1 MRSMRLGLALAAMS
15 AVLLTACGGASQS
28 AGGDI
33 SKASGS
39 IRLSGWTST
48 PAEDKLLTDQ
58 IAAFQVKYPNIKV
71 AYEPVPQ
78 DFRTKLKAQLASG
91 TEPDVFYVEI
101 GDAAGFMQKHV
112 LLDLR
117 NEMAKTGTKASD
129 FAGPVLN
136 AFKTGDAIYGI
147 PKDFNTLALFY
158 NKDMFTAAGVSPP
171 TKDWTWQD
179 LTDAAKKLTKPG
191 QWGLITNADSARW
204 APFVYQNGGQVL
216 NKDNTK
222 SMLLDPATVEA
233 TKYYLSFKQNGTG
246 TYSGALGAGI
256 GWPGDAFAKG
266 KAAMVME
273 GGWLIPFMKDYP
285 NIHWAATELPK
296 GGKRGNLVFTVS
308 YSISA
313 KTKNQDASWVL
324 LNYLTS
330 LENQTTV
337 LHSGFALPTR
347 SALASDSYF
356 TSNPA
361 AAAIFAGN
369 SYATPFS
376 WGVNSGKVADAIAAA
391 LERMLLGKQSVDASL
406 KQADKEVTDALA
418 S

>member
-15 AVLLTACGGASQS
+15 AVLLTACGGSSS
-28 AGGDI
+28 AGG
-33 SKASGS
+33 ASGTV
-39 IRLSGWTST
+39 RLSGWTST

-58 IAAFQVKYPNIKV
+58 IAAFQVAYPNIKV
-71 AYEPVPQ
+71 TYEPVPK

-91 TEPDVFYVEI
+91 TEPDVFYVEL

-117 NEMAKTGTKASD
+117 SEMAKTGTKASD
-129 FAGPVLN
+129 FSSGVLA

-171 TKDWTWQD
+171 TKDWTWSD
-179 LTDAAKKLTKPG
+179 LTSAAKKLTKPG
-191 QWGLITNADSARW
+191 QWGLITNPDAARW
-204 APFVYQNGGQVL
+204 APFVYQNGGNVL
-216 NKDNTK
+216 NSDNTK
-222 SMLLDPATVEA
+222 SALLDPATVEA
-233 TKYYLSFKQNGTG
+233 TKYYLSFKQGGTG

-285 NIHWAATELPK
+285 AIKWDAVELPQ
-296 GGKRGNLVFTVS
+296 GKSGRGNLVFTVG

-313 KTKNQDASWVL
+313 KTKNPDASWVL
-324 LNYLTS
+324 LNYLTG
-330 LENQTTV
+330 LDNQKTV

-347 SALASDSYF
+347 TALANDPYF
-356 TSNPA
+356 TDHPA
-361 AAAIFAGN
+361 AAAIFAGGA
-369 SYATPFS
+369 YGKPFS
-376 WGVNSGKVADAIAAA
+376 WGINSGKVADAIGAA
-391 LERMLLGKQSVDASL
+391 LERMLLGKQSVDDSL
-406 KQADKEVTDALA
+406 KQADKELADALA

>member
-1 MRSMRLGLALAAMS
+1 MRSMRLGLALAVMS
-15 AVLLTACGGASQS
+15 AVLLAACGGSS
-28 AGGDI
+28 TSSGGA
-33 SKASGS
+33 ASGT
-39 IRLSGWTST
+39 IRFSGWTST
-48 PAEDKLLTDQ
+48 PAEDQLLKDEL
-58 IAAFQVKYPNIKV
+58 AAFKVKFPNINV
-71 AYEPVPQ
+71 TYEPVPQ

-91 TEPDVFYVEI
+91 TEPDAFYVEL

-117 NEMAKTGTKASD
+117 SEMAKTGTNASD
-129 FAGPVLN
+129 FSGQVLG
-136 AFKTGDAIYGI
+136 AFKQGDAIYGV
-147 PKDFNTLALFY
+147 PKDSNTLALFY
-158 NKDMFTAAGVSPP
+158 NKDMFTAAGVATP

-216 NKDNTK
+216 NSGNTK

-233 TKYYLSFKQNGTG
+233 TKYYLSFKQNGSG

-285 NIHWAATELPK
+285 NIHWSATELPK
-296 GGKRGNLVFTVS
+296 GKQRGNLVFTVG

-313 KTKNQDASWVL
+313 KSKNPDAAWVL

-330 LENQTTV
+330 PDNQKTV

-347 SALASDSYF
+347 TALASDPYF
-356 TSNPA
+356 ADHPA
-361 AAAIFAGN
+361 ESAIFAAN
-369 SYATPFS
+369 AYAKPFS
-376 WGVNSGKVADAIAAA
+376 WGINSGKVADAISAA
-391 LERMLLGKQSVDASL
+391 LERVLLGKQSVDDSL

>member
-1 MRSMRLGLALAAMS
+1 MRSMRLGIALAAIG
-15 AVLLTACGGASQS
+15 AVLLTGCGGGNN
-28 AGGDI
+28 AGGA
-33 SKASGS
+33 ASGT
-39 IRLSGWTST
+39 IRFSGWTST
-48 PAEDKLLTDQ
+48 PAEDKLLTDE
-58 IAAFQVKYPNIKV
+58 IASFQTKYPNIKV
-71 AYEPVPQ
+71 TYEPVPK

-91 TEPDVFYVEI
+91 TEPDAFYVEL

-117 NEMAKTGTKASD
+117 SEMSKTGTNASD
-129 FAGPVLN
+129 FADGVLS

-158 NKDMFTAAGVSPP
+158 NKDMFSAAGVSPP

-191 QWGLITNADSARW
+191 QWGLITNADAARW

-222 SMLLDPATVEA
+222 SALLDSATVEA
-233 TKYYLSFKQNGTG
+233 TKYYLSFKQNGSG

-285 NIHWAATELPK
+285 TINWSATELPK
-296 GGKRGNLVFTVS
+296 GKSRGNLTFTVG

-313 KTKNQDASWVL
+313 HSKNPDAAWTL

-330 LENQTTV
+330 LDNQKTV

-347 SALASDSYF
+347 KALASDPYF
-356 TSNPA
+356 ADHPA
-361 AAAIFAGN
+361 ESAIFAG
-369 SYATPFS
+369 SAYAKPFS
-376 WGVNSGKVADAIAAA
+376 WGINSGKVSDAIGAA
-391 LERMLLGKQSVDASL
+391 LERMLLGKQSVDDAL
-406 KQADKEVTDALA
+406 KQADKEVADALA

>member
-1 MRSMRLGLALAAMS
+1 MRSTRLGLALAAMA
-15 AVLLTACGGASQS
+15 AVLLTACGGTSS
-28 AGGDI
+28 SGAG
-33 SKASGS
+33 ASGTV
-39 IRLSGWTST
+39 RLSGWTST

-58 IAAFQVKYPNIKV
+58 IASFQVAYPNIKV
-71 AYEPVPQ
+71 TYEPVPK

-91 TEPDVFYVEI
+91 TEPDVFYVEL

-117 NEMAKTGTKASD
+117 SEMAKTGTKASD
-129 FAGPVLN
+129 FSSGVLA

-171 TKDWTWQD
+171 TKNWTWQD

-191 QWGLITNADSARW
+191 VFGLITNSDSARW
-204 APFVYQNGGQVL
+204 APMVYQNGGQVL
-216 NKDNTK
+216 NADNTK

-233 TKYYLSFKQNGTG
+233 TKYYTSFKKNGTG
-246 TYSGALGAGI
+246 TYSGALGSGI
-256 GWPGDAFAKG
+256 DWPGAAFAKG

-273 GGWLIPFMKDYP
+273 GGWLIPYMKDYP
-285 NIHWAATELPK
+285 GIKWDAVELPQ
-296 GGKRGNLVFTVS
+296 GKSRGNLVFTVG

-313 KTKNQDASWVL
+313 KTKNPDASWIL
-324 LNYLTS
+324 LNYLTG
-330 LENQTTV
+330 LDNQKTV

-347 SALASDSYF
+347 TALSNDPYF
-356 TSNPA
+356 ASNPA
-361 AAAIFAGN
+361 AAAIFAGGA
-369 SYATPFS
+369 YGKPFS
-376 WGVNSGKVADAIAAA
+376 WGINSGKVADAISAA
-391 LERMLLGKQSVDASL
+391 LERILLNKQSVDDAL

>member
-1 MRSMRLGLALAAMS
+1 MRLGVALAAIS
-15 AVLLTACGGASQS
+15 AVLLTACGGS
-28 AGGDI
+28 GGGA
-33 SKASGS
+33 ASGTV
-39 IRLSGWTST
+39 RFSGWTST
-48 PAEDKLLTDQ
+48 PAEDKLLTDE

-71 AYEPVPQ
+71 TYEPVPK

-91 TEPDVFYVEI
+91 TEPDAFYVEL

-117 NEMAKTGTKASD
+117 SEMAKTGTNGSD
-129 FAGPVLN
+129 FADGVMA

-171 TKDWTWQD
+171 TKDWTWSD
-179 LTDAAKKLTKPG
+179 LTSAAKKLTKPG
-191 QWGLITNADSARW
+191 QWGLITNADAARW
-204 APFVYQNGGQVL
+204 APFVQQNGGSVL
-216 NKDNTK
+216 NSDNTK
-222 SMLLDPATVEA
+222 STLTDPATVEA
-233 TKYYLSFKQNGTG
+233 TKYYLSFKQGGYG

-285 NIHWAATELPK
+285 DIKWSAVELPQ
-296 GGKRGNLVFTVS
+296 GKSRGNLTFTVG

-313 KTKNQDASWVL
+313 KSKNPDAAWTL

-330 LENQTTV
+330 LDNQKTV

-347 SALASDSYF
+347 KALATDPYF
-356 TSNPA
+356 ADHPA
-361 AAAIFAGN
+361 EAAIFAGAA
-369 SYATPFS
+369 YAKPFS
-376 WGVNSGKVADAIAAA
+376 WGINSGKVADAIGAA
-391 LERMLLGKQSVDASL
+391 LERMLLNKQSVEDSL
-406 KQADKEVTDALA
+406 KQADKEVADALT

>member
-1 MRSMRLGLALAAMS
+1 MRSMRLSLALAAIS
-15 AVLLTACGGASQS
+15 AVVLTACGASNN
-28 AGGDI
+28 AGGA
-33 SKASGS
+33 ASGT
-39 IRLSGWTST
+39 IRFSGWTST
-48 PAEDKLLTDQ
+48 PAEDKLLTDE

-71 AYEPVPQ
+71 TYEPVPK

-91 TEPDVFYVEI
+91 TEPDAFYVEL

-117 NEMAKTGTKASD
+117 NEMSKTGTSASE
-129 FAGPVLN
+129 FSGQVLS
-136 AFKTGDAIYGI
+136 AFKQGDAIYGI
-147 PKDFNTLALFY
+147 PKDSNTLALFY
-158 NKDMFTAAGVSPP
+158 NKDMFTAAGVALP

-191 QWGLITNADSARW
+191 QWGLITNPDAARW
-204 APFVYQNGGQVL
+204 APIVYQNGGQVL

-233 TKYYLSFKQNGTG
+233 TKYYLSFKQNGSG

-256 GWPGDAFAKG
+256 DWPGAAFAKG

-285 NIHWAATELPK
+285 AIQWSATELPK
-296 GGKRGNLVFTVS
+296 GKNRGNLVFTVG

-313 KTKNQDASWVL
+313 HSKNPDAAWTL

-330 LENQTTV
+330 VDNQKTV

-347 SALASDSYF
+347 TALASDPYF
-356 TSNPA
+356 ASHPA
-361 AAAIFAGN
+361 ESAIFAAN
-369 SYATPFS
+369 SYAKPFS
-376 WGVNSGKVADAIAAA
+376 WGINSGKVADAIGAA
-391 LERMLLGKQSVDASL
+391 LERMLLGKQSVDDAL

>member
-1 MRSMRLGLALAAMS
+1 MA
-15 AVLLTACGGASQS
+15 AVLLTACGGSNN
-28 AGGDI
+28 AGGGA
-33 SKASGS
+33 ASGN
-39 IRLSGWTST
+39 IRFSGWTST
-48 PAEDKLLTDQ
+48 PAEDKLLTDEL
-58 IAAFQVKYPNIKV
+58 AAFKTKYPNINV
-71 AYEPVPQ
+71 TYEPVPK

-91 TEPDVFYVEI
+91 TEPDAFYVEL

-117 NEMAKTGTKASD
+117 SEMSKTGTNASD
-129 FAGPVLN
+129 FASGVLN

-147 PKDFNTLALFY
+147 PKDSNTLALFY
-158 NKDMFTAAGVSPP
+158 NKDMFTAAGVTPP

-179 LTDAAKKLTKPG
+179 LSDAAKKLTKPG
-191 QWGLITNADSARW
+191 QWGLITNPDAARW

-222 SMLLDPATVEA
+222 SALLDPATVEA
-233 TKYYLSFKQNGTG
+233 TKYYLSFKQNGSG

-256 GWPGDAFAKG
+256 DWPGAAFAKG
-266 KAAMVME
+266 KAAMVIE

-285 NIHWAATELPK
+285 DIKWTATELPQ
-296 GGKRGNLVFTVS
+296 GKARGNLVFTVG

-313 KTKNQDASWVL
+313 KSKNPDAAWTL

-330 LENQTTV
+330 VDNQKTV

-347 SALASDSYF
+347 SSLASDSYF
-356 TSNPA
+356 ADHPA
-361 AAAIFAGN
+361 ESAIFAGN
-369 SYATPFS
+369 AYAKPFS
-376 WGVNSGKVADAIAAA
+376 WGVNSGKVADAIGAA
-391 LERMLLGKQSVDASL
+391 LERMLLGKQSVDDAL

>member
-1 MRSMRLGLALAAMS
+1 MRLGLALTATA
-15 AVLLTACGGASQS
+15 AVLLTACGGANN
-28 AGGDI
+28 AGGG
-33 SKASGS
+33 ASGS
-39 IRLSGWTST
+39 IRFSGWTST
-48 PAEDKLLTDQ
+48 PAEDKLLTDELD
-58 IAAFQVKYPNIKV
+58 AFKAKYPNIKV
-71 AYEPVPQ
+71 TYEPVPK

-91 TEPDVFYVEI
+91 TEPDAFYVEL

-117 NEMAKTGTKASD
+117 SEMSKTGTNASD
-129 FAGPVLN
+129 FADGVLA
-136 AFKTGDAIYGI
+136 AFKTGDAVYGI

-191 QWGLITNADSARW
+191 QWGLMTNPDAARW
-204 APFVYQNGGQVL
+204 APFVQQNGGQVL

-233 TKYYLSFKQNGTG
+233 TKYYLSFKQNGSG

-256 GWPGDAFAKG
+256 DWPGAAFAKG

-285 NIHWAATELPK
+285 AINWSATELPK
-296 GGKRGNLVFTVS
+296 GKSRGNLTFTVG

-313 KTKNQDASWVL
+313 KSKNPDAAWTL

-330 LENQTTV
+330 LDNQKTV

-347 SALASDSYF
+347 KALASDPYF
-356 TSNPA
+356 ADHPA
-361 AAAIFAGN
+361 EAAIFAG
-369 SYATPFS
+369 SAYAKPFS
-376 WGVNSGKVADAIAAA
+376 WGINSGKVADAIGAA
-391 LERMLLGKQSVDASL
+391 LERMLLGKQSVDDAL
-406 KQADKEVTDALA
+406 KQADKEVADALA